1 MKTATIT
8 LLSLTI
14 GWSLQSADVIY
25 ELKGVSIFG
34 HSIIQEDSSI
44 DVIEVP
50 LKGTFKGNLE
60 QTILGVGILITE
72 INFESASGPRYVI
85 TGEGGWS
92 VGVNPEK
99 PGGLPGRSASWMTVD
114 INDVQNAGLVNEPGF
129 NSTFP
134 IFALHGQFFPPNSRR
149 EFYGIHVTAV
159 PIESEQ
165 KRFFRRGDIDSD
177 GRHGMTDALGILS
190 YLFQEGGPLSCDR
203 AADVDDDGTIAVTD
217 AIYLLGFLFQGTG
230 LQPVPSV
237 LCGIDETE
245 DQLTCEETN
254 CDFSLP
260 EIPGQ

>member
-1 MKTATIT
+1 MRTALIT

-14 GWSLQSADVIY
+14 GWSLHSADVVY
-25 ELKGVSIFG
+25 ELKAVSIFG

-44 DVIEVP
+44 EVIEVP
-50 LKGTFKGNLE
+50 LKGTFKAHIE
-60 QTILGVGILITE
+60 HTSLGVGILITE

-114 INDVQNAGLVNEPGF
+114 INDVQNTGLVNEDGF
-129 NSTFP
+129 NRTFP
-134 IFALHGQFFPPNSRR
+134 IFALHGQFASNVRT
-149 EFYGIHVTAV
+149 EFYGIYVTAV

-165 KRFFRRGDIDSD
+165 KRFFRRGDLDSD
-177 GRHGMTDALGILS
+177 GRHGMADALGILS
-190 YLFQEGGPLSCDR
+190 HLFQSTGDLSCER
-203 AADVDDDGTIAVTD
+203 AADVNDDGTIDVTD

-260 EIPGQ
+260 DIPGV